1 VKFGVATFI
10 TDEGISPRRLGAAV
24 EERGF
29 NSLVVTEHS
38 HIPVA
43 YEEPYPGAG
52 ELPRVYHRTL
62 DPFVALS
69 SAAAVTRDLVLTTGI
84 VLLPQRDV
92 IYTAKEVASL
102 DLASNGRVA
111 LGVGLGWNREEMR
124 NHGTDPATRG
134 AKMNEQLA
142 ALKQIWTDEQAEF
155 RGRFIDFAPIFSWP
169 KPVQRPH
176 PPIYI
181 GGESRAAL
189 ERLRTLGDGWLP
201 QAATPPETLRRVRL
215 WLADNGRTN
224 VPVTIFGAGRD
235 TAALVGYADAE
246 VDEVTFLLP
255 TQPEPETLRDLDEL
269 ADLASSVS

>member
-10 TDEGISPRRLGAAV
+10 TDEGVGPRRLGAAV

-102 DLASNGRVA
+102 DLVSNGRVA
-111 LGVGLGWNREEMR
+111 LGVGLG
-124 NHGTDPATRG
+124 
-134 AKMNEQLA
+134 
-142 ALKQIWTDEQAEF
+142 
-155 RGRFIDFAPIFSWP
+155 
-169 KPVQRPH
+169 
-176 PPIYI
+176 
-181 GGESRAAL
+181 
-189 ERLRTLGDGWLP
+189 LR
-201 QAATPPETLRRVRL
+201 
-215 WLADNGRTN
+215 
-224 VPVTIFGAGRD
+224 
-235 TAALVGYADAE
+235 
-246 VDEVTFLLP
+246 
-255 TQPEPETLRDLDEL
+255 
-269 ADLASSVS
+269 

>member
-10 TDEGISPRRLGAAV
+10 SDEGISPRRLGAAV

-69 SAAAVTRDLVLTTGI
+69 SVAAVTRDLVLTTGI

-92 IYTAKEVASL
+92 IYASKEVASL
-102 DLASNGRVA
+102 DLVSNGRVA

-142 ALKQIWTDEQAEF
+142 ALKQIWT
-155 RGRFIDFAPIFSWP
+155 RLG
-169 KPVQRPH
+169 
-176 PPIYI
+176 
-181 GGESRAAL
+181 
-189 ERLRTLGDGWLP
+189 RLRRP
-201 QAATPPETLRRVRL
+201 
-215 WLADNGRTN
+215 
-224 VPVTIFGAGRD
+224 
-235 TAALVGYADAE
+235 
-246 VDEVTFLLP
+246 
-255 TQPEPETLRDLDEL
+255 
-269 ADLASSVS
+269 